1 MFFLEEFW
9 VLITVEWAILT
20 FRCLTVRSADLGVV
34 MMEAEGREVKVEGV
48 VGGVG
53 PRGEKE
59 ARID

>member
-1 MFFLEEFW
+1 MR
-9 VLITVEWAILT
+9 LT

-34 MMEAEGREVKVEGV
+34 TTEAEGRGARVEE
-48 VGGVG
+48 VGGVS